1 MPRLLT
7 QAVVLPAVLSAVVAL
22 VLVGEVRALVSLSRW
37 VQHTDRVIAQAQ
49 QVYRLLADRESGLR
63 GFLLTGRTPFL
74 DPYTRSNPPLQASFT
89 ALGDL
94 VADNPQQRDSALQ
107 MRQLSDEW
115 ESFAAQT
122 LRLQA
127 AGDEAALLELLQ
139 TGAGQRRM
147 EALRS
152 GLDDFVKVEE
162 QLRDERTRR
171 EQVGATRIIGGS
183 VVLLLLLGL
192 LLGLMARRQLRT
204 VARGYG
210 QALSTAEQTMELR
223 EEFLTVAAHELRT
236 PLTSLQL
243 QLQRIR
249 REMERERQPSGFSE
263 HLATALRQTRRL
275 WSLIEALLDAY
286 TLSAGTAVELT
297 LEDLDLAELARGTVA
312 RMDGELKHAGC
323 EVTVEGGPA
332 LGRWDRA
339 RVERIAAT
347 LLRNACKYGEGKP
360 IQVRIQDR
368 VAEMTLSVT
377 DQGIGIPAE
386 RLQSIFGRFGR
397 AVPATSY
404 GGFGLSLFVA
414 RSLAEA
420 HGGRLEVVSEQ
431 GKGSTF
437 VLRLPPRPA
446 VRQLQ
451 AAG

>member
-1 MPRLLT
+1 M
-7 QAVVLPAVLSAVVAL
+7 AA
-22 VLVGEVRALVSLSRW
+22 
-37 VQHTDRVIAQAQ
+37 D
-49 QVYRLLADRESGLR
+49 LLADSPE
-63 GFLLTGRTPFL
+63 F
-74 DPYTRSNPPLQASFT
+74 FT
-89 ALGDL
+89 
-94 VADNPQQRDSALQ
+94 
-107 MRQLSDEW
+107 
-115 ESFAAQT
+115 
-122 LRLQA
+122 
-127 AGDEAALLELLQ
+127 
-139 TGAGQRRM
+139 
-147 EALRS
+147 
-152 GLDDFVKVEE
+152 KVEE

-210 QALSTAEQTMELR
+210 QALSTAEQTIELR
-223 EEFLTVAAHELRT
+223 DEFLTVAAHELRT

-297 LEDLDLAELARGTVA
+297 LEDLELAELARGAVA
-312 RMDGELKHAGC
+312 RMEGELKHAGC

-332 LGRWDRA
+332 RGRWDRA